1 MSPNSGMKS
10 NTNNIVWGALFKSL
24 HNSIFSLG
32 FPHNKICMSCICR
45 EGGGGTSIGAGNPTK
60 SNLTNV
66 TSGARICFMNTNL
79 WILPQTLSPYFCASM
94 QYIQSVRNRNY
105 FLSEK
110 EPCLNQKLSRA
121 QRISVMLENDAIQVI
136 ALSLPVPSFGWQLL
150 NNFKG
155 TQTLGRLHYWLP
167 LFLESI
173 EERERG
179 GGGHGIVSKS
189 FLIKVVWILNR
200 CNEPCFLHLTP
211 HSTSARPSAMQ
222 YPAIPHKT
230 TPLHLEPVW
239 SYGAC
244 PWHGRG
250 PNTHYACQGL

>member
-1 MSPNSGMKS
+1 
-10 NTNNIVWGALFKSL
+10 
-24 HNSIFSLG
+24 
-32 FPHNKICMSCICR
+32 
-45 EGGGGTSIGAGNPTK
+45 
-60 SNLTNV
+60 
-66 TSGARICFMNTNL
+66 MNTNL

-121 QRISVMLENDAIQVI
+121 QRISVMLENDEIQVI

-167 LFLESI
+167 LFLEST

-222 YPAIPHKT
+222 YPAIPNKT
-230 TPLHLEPVW
+230 SPLHLEPVW